1 MKEYTN
7 EYIDHISELI
17 ESGDKDAMLK
27 EIEDLHPADIAA
39 LISHLDRHE
48 IESVYGLLD
57 TETAADV
64 LVELDEDLRDKLL
77 SSMST
82 EDIAKQVIDHLDTD
96 DAVDIIQDLDEE
108 DQHEVLSHLHDTTQA
123 GNIIDLLKYDEDTA
137 GGIMSTEMIVVNEN
151 WSMPQ
156 CVTEMRKQAE
166 DLEEVFY
173 VYVVDNDNK
182 LCGVFPL
189 RKMIT
194 HPSVSKIK
202 HVMDPEPMSIRADTP
217 VEEVTLQFEKY
228 DLVAMPVVDSIG
240 RLVGQITVD
249 DVMDEARE
257 SSERDYQLASGLSGD
272 VTTNANLFAQTKAR
286 LPWLL
291 IGMFGG
297 LANSVILSRF
307 EAGFAINPSIA
318 LFIPLI
324 GGTGGNVGIQS
335 SAIIVQG
342 LANGSLD
349 AASTWQQILKELGVG
364 LINASIISLLVFVY
378 NMITLGAAQVT
389 TIAVSLSLFAVVVG
403 FRNICTSDSRKI
415 KNRSCSCNRS
425 FYKYHQRYYRYGDIY
440 GHQFGPY
447 RSSGIILI
455 LLNNYYLHHV
465 NIPINC

>member
-1 MKEYTN
+1 MKEYTA

-17 ESGDKDAMLK
+17 DSGSTDAMRQ

-48 IESVYGLLD
+48 IDSVYRLLD
-57 TETAADV
+57 SETAADV

-108 DQHEVLSHLHDTTQA
+108 DQHEVLAHLHDATQA

-137 GGIMSTEMIVVNEN
+137 GGIMSTEMIIVNEN
-151 WSMPQ
+151 CSMPQ
-156 CVTEMRKQAE
+156 CVKEMRRQAE

-217 VEEVTLQFEKY
+217 VEDVTLQFEKY

-272 VTTNANLFAQTKAR
+272 VTTNAGFFAQTRVR

-291 IGMFGG
+291 IGMLGG
-297 LANSVILSRF
+297 IANSMILSRF
-307 EAGFAINPSIA
+307 ESGFAVNPTMA

-349 AASTWQQILKELGVG
+349 AATTWQQIIKELGVG

-378 NMITLGAAQVT
+378 NMLTLGITQVT
-389 TIAVSLSLFAVVVG
+389 TIAVSLSLFAVVVFASVFG
-403 FRNICTSDSRKI
+403 TFVPLTLEKLKI
-415 KNRSCSCNRS
+415 DPALATGPFISITN
-425 FYKYHQRYYRYGDIY
+425 DIIGMVIY
-440 GHQFGPY
+440 MVISSTLIAQF
-447 RSSGIILI
+447 SSMA
-455 LLNNYYLHHV
+455 
-465 NIPINC
+465 

>member
-389 TIAVSLSLFAVVVG
+389 TIAVSLSLFAVVVFASVFG
-403 FRNICTSDSRKI
+403 TFVPLTLEKLKI
-415 KNRSCSCNRS
+415 DPALATGPFISITN
-425 FYKYHQRYYRYGDIY
+425 DIIGMVIY
-440 GHQFGPY
+440 MVI
-447 RSSGIILI
+447 SSALI
-455 LLNNYYLHHV
+455 VHLA
-465 NIPINC
+465 

>member
-1 MKEYTN
+1 MKEFTN
-7 EYIDHISELI
+7 EYLDYISKLI
-17 ESGDKDAMLK
+17 EDGNNQELHK
-27 EIEDLHPADIAA
+27 EIDDLHPADIAA
-39 LISHLDRHE
+39 LLSHLDRDE
-48 IESVYGLLD
+48 VEKVYGLLD
-57 TETAADV
+57 NETAAEV
-64 LVELDEDLRDKLL
+64 LIELDDDIRDKLL
-77 SSMST
+77 SSMSS
-82 EDIAKQVIDHLDTD
+82 EDIAKQVIDHLDID

-108 DQHEVLSHLHDTTQA
+108 EQHEVLSHLHDTTQA

-156 CVTEMRKQAE
+156 CVTEMRRQAE
-166 DLEEVFY
+166 ELEEVFY

-217 VEEVTLQFEKY
+217 VEDVTLQFEKY

-272 VTTNANLFAQTKAR
+272 IATNAGLFAQTRVR

-291 IGMFGG
+291 IGMIGG
-297 LANSVILSRF
+297 LANSMILSRF
-307 EAGFAINPSIA
+307 ESGFAVNPTMA

-364 LINASIISLLVFVY
+364 LINASIISLLVFIY
-378 NMITLGAAQVT
+378 NMITLGIGQVT
-389 TIAVSLSLFAVVVG
+389 TIAVSLSLFAVVVFASVFG
-403 FRNICTSDSRKI
+403 TFVPLTLEKLKI
-415 KNRSCSCNRS
+415 DPALATGPFISITN
-425 FYKYHQRYYRYGDIY
+425 DIIGMVIY
-440 GHQFGPY
+440 MVI
-447 RSSGIILI
+447 SSA
-455 LLNNYYLHHV
+455 LLAHLA
-465 NIPINC
+465 